1 VWRQQQQLD
10 PDTRCSTP
18 SLSSYFRYLDAL
30 DRDAVARRDLLY
42 QVELLRGLEVLEA
55 HSYS

>member
-1 VWRQQQQLD
+1 VRRQQQQVDLD
-10 PDTRCSTP
+10 AR
-18 SLSSYFRYLDAL
+18 SSYPRYYTRYLDAL
-30 DRDAVARRDLLY
+30 NSDAVARGDLLY